1 MGQSI
6 INKALLVQ
14 LYSSADEATKK
25 ALRADCWERKVVD
38 VTKEEVDAK
47 LASYG
52 PMGHLVKEE
61 SEGYVV
67 WRVFRFVDVP
77 TQELAALI
85 SAADSAKLKEI
96 AEATKTTAKW
106 VKFWSILGVVAIV
119 ATIVLV
125 LLGAFSVG
133 DAAYP
138 YGYGY

>member
-1 MGQSI
+1 MENNI
-6 INKALLVQ
+6 IKRALLVR

-52 PMGHLVKEE
+52 PTGHLVKED

-67 WRVFRFVDVP
+67 WRVFRFAEVP

-96 AEATKTTAKW
+96 AESTKVTAKW
-106 VKFWSILGVVAIV
+106 VKFWSILGIV

-133 DAAYP
+133 N
-138 YGYGY
+138 GYGY